1 MLPPGL
7 RATKMRHYFQ
17 KTESDECQAYGPSK
31 ALLSVSIIVLPHQK
45 SLTYN
50 PINDQGNQ

>member
-1 MLPPGL
+1 
-7 RATKMRHYFQ
+7 MRQNFQ
-17 KTESDECQAYGPSK
+17 KIESDEYQAYGPGK